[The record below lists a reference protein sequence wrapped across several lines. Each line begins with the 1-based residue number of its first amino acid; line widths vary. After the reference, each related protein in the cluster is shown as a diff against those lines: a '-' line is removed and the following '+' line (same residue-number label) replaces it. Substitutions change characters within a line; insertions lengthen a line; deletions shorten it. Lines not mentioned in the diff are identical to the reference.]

1 MAGKAILIGN
11 GVTSQLIDEY
21 KDVNMIKVFK
31 RETDNLYFEINE
43 LLNPFRQLVIKDEKN
58 IIELLG
64 KYNIEFHHF
73 YRYFIEQNLILELY
87 KNEIESIETLLKVA
101 HLFSHFR
108 EFDYKTIIN
117 VANRIYYNGGNKGL
131 NSINNYINAQKF
143 KEYICGFDYVFTTNF
158 DTILDDVYQ
167 GDVYHLHGGF
177 NYECINKNNSTW
189 INRIDVELPP
199 EKAHL
204 IWGRNAKEK
213 EDKSKGGFS
222 FPISFPLE
230 IGSSIL
236 ENYIGKLENGDFT
249 ELHVWGYSGLN
260 DNHINSKIKQN
271 NKLSSISVYV
281 DPSTIGCQK
290 NLQEREKLFLKN
302 SDMTLKLISWDVI
315 WNSLK

>member
-1 MAGKAILIGN
+1 M
-11 GVTSQLIDEY
+11 
-21 KDVNMIKVFK
+21 
-31 RETDNLYFEINE
+31 
-43 LLNPFRQLVIKDEKN
+43 
-58 IIELLG
+58 
-64 KYNIEFHHF
+64 
-73 YRYFIEQNLILELY
+73 
-87 KNEIESIETLLKVA
+87 
-101 HLFSHFR
+101 
-108 EFDYKTIIN
+108 
-117 VANRIYYNGGNKGL
+117 
-131 NSINNYINAQKF
+131 
-143 KEYICGFDYVFTTNF
+143 
-158 DTILDDVYQ
+158 
-167 GDVYHLHGGF
+167 
-177 NYECINKNNSTW
+177 
-189 INRIDVELPP
+189 PP